1 MGGGRQFPSL
11 KSQQLLAILKREPL
25 KYEVVRQNGSH
36 RKLES
41 LNGYPPLGFSYHDGV
56 TVGPGAVK
64 RILVDD
70 VGLGRQEAL
79 DLF

>member
-1 MGGGRQFPSL
+1 MMRRARDIFRGAGKDTRF
-11 KSQQLLAILKREPL
+11 AR
-25 KYEVVRQNGSH
+25 VRQNGSH

-70 VGLGRQEAL
+70 VGLGKQEAL